1 MVSSAAAEFHPYS
14 SLPLELRREIW
25 LHFLEEER
33 KTSHVY
39 TFHFRYPKRN
49 LVATT
54 ESRRQPPRP
63 EDFHDHYQAR
73 PGDRAILQPFLWRKD
88 TETGGLTPHLLPL
101 KTATAAW
108 RTAAATCAESRE
120 MVLDVLP
127 DVLTFQVLPYS
138 WACKELPEDRSD
150 GSNFPSYDLRFNGA
164 EDVVLFHAGWTD
176 LEAIVRV
183 AGMSEIGGGGPHPS
197 FESIRH
203 IGLSGQGL
211 LRGFQSSHGEF
222 ERCYRNREC
231 LCDDPSACP
240 PDDACRLEPLPA
252 FLALFPQLRT
262 LYLAHA
268 RPTQISPGKLKSAMP
283 SHCPPRAA
291 APPDAEVFG
300 TGWYSTT
307 GDYTGPVFR
316 AVDFLR
322 QSLVGYAA
330 DDGGRFMPSSRI
342 PGDRMILEMRESW
355 RRVFPYYKSLQHL
368 DIRFMAQLEPKS

>member
-14 SLPLELRREIW
+14 RLPLELRREIW

-150 GSNFPSYDLRFNGA
+150 GSNFPPPA
-164 EDVVLFHAGWTD
+164 
-176 LEAIVRV
+176 
-183 AGMSEIGGGGPHPS
+183 
-197 FESIRH
+197 
-203 IGLSGQGL
+203 
-211 LRGFQSSHGEF
+211 
-222 ERCYRNREC
+222 
-231 LCDDPSACP
+231 P